1 MRTTG
6 SQFLGFQGPTED
18 PAARRKLIP
27 PGISLQSFQTLRKRE
42 VLIKGKPEDRT
53 KALGIRTAFTLL
65 TATPDQDNKE
75 QYLQITDEDD
85 FQPRILYPVTLKIR
99 VE

>member
-42 VLIKGKPEDRT
+42 VLINGPR
-53 KALGIRTAFTLL
+53 KAGRSHQSIRN
-65 TATPDQDNKE
+65 QNG
-75 QYLQITDEDD
+75 
-85 FQPRILYPVTLKIR
+85 LYPLNSNTGSGQGAIPSNYR
-99 VE
+99 